1 MLKDQ
6 CEIVRSMKINEVLR
20 DKSFRLI
27 SCFYVFL
34 GILIF
39 HFEAFSQSAKGNYV
53 LMIPNDNH
61 WYNEPWIWAV
71 MTALLIL
78 LVAISGRVDEPSDT
92 MEEIS

>member
-1 MLKDQ
+1 
-6 CEIVRSMKINEVLR
+6 MKINEVLR

-39 HFEAFSQSAKGNYV
+39 HFEAFSQSVKGGYG
-53 LMIPNDNH
+53 LMALQDDH

-78 LVAISGRVDEPSDT
+78 LVAISGRVEEPS
-92 MEEIS
+92 EASKEIS